1 MANVF
6 APINRHSLK
15 DVVANS
21 LREAIFSGKMTPG
34 QRVVE
39 MEVSRQ
45 MRVAQSAVREALQ
58 ELEFQS
64 LVAKVPNKGT
74 FVANVSFQ
82 DINEIF
88 TVRRELE
95 SLAVFL
101 AREAGRPHEDD
112 VAEFEQI
119 IHGMRLAADRK
130 EYPRFTRYDLEF
142 HAKLWHL
149 SGNRT
154 LERALRM
161 IVTPHFFHTLS
172 LYPRHGDS
180 AGPLFPTDLR
190 PLVDKHGEILEY
202 LKAHDA
208 AACRQYMAQVIDD
221 LWQQSVHRTKEVRG

>member
-15 DVVANS
+15 DVIVDS
-21 LREAIFSGKMTPG
+21 LREAILSGKMTPG

-101 AREAGRPHEDD
+101 AREAGRPHEGD
-112 VAEFEQI
+112 VAEFERI
-119 IHGMRLAADRK
+119 IYGMRLAADRK

-154 LERALRM
+154 LEKALRM
-161 IVTPHFFHTLS
+161 IVTPHFFHTLG
-172 LYPRHGDS
+172 LYTRHGDR
-180 AGPLFPTDLR
+180 DLR
-190 PLVDKHGEILEY
+190 PVVDKHLEILEY

-208 AACRQYMAQVIDD
+208 AACRQYMAQVIDG
-221 LWQQSVHRTKEVRG
+221 LWQQNIHMTEEVRA